1 MKRRIAAGVLAGAL
15 ALSLSACSGDSADSS
30 SNASAS
36 ASASATDTE
45 TEAPK
50 VVVSSEGMPT
60 IKDGDIPQLEFPKGD
75 APEGIRVSVLE
86 EGKGAEISKNDWIS
100 ANYVGTVWGKTEP
113 FDSSYSRNEPM
124 TVALGQLVTGWSYG
138 LEGRHVGDKL
148 ILSIPPEYGYG
159 EDGQPSAGI
168 GGEDTIVFYIE
179 LLDSWSMNATGEA
192 NATVE
197 TTPDNLPVEIEGE
210 IGKPVTSVKVKE
222 GAAEPTERQ
231 LTVIARGS
239 GPELKKDDLFFY
251 QVAQTYWDNS
261 LNANTWTT
269 DEAEGAGIQRG
280 QVNDSSVLAALE
292 GVPVGSRVLLLIP
305 GTTDSGNS
313 SVPAVAAVI
322 DVVDIPKS
330 L

>member
-1 MKRRIAAGVLAGAL
+1 MKRRIAAGILAGAL

-30 SNASAS
+30 SKASAS
-36 ASASATDTE
+36 ASASASDGE
-45 TEAPK
+45 TEAPE

-60 IKDGDIPQLEFPKGD
+60 IKDGDIPQIEFPKGD
-75 APEGIRVSVLE
+75 APEGIHVSVVE
-86 EGKGAEISKNDWIS
+86 EGKGAEISRSDWIS
-100 ANYVGTVWGKTEP
+100 ANYVGAVWGEKEP
-113 FDSSYSRNEPM
+113 FDSSYSRKSPM
-124 TVALGQLVTGWSYG
+124 TVSLSQLVTGWGWG

-148 ILSIPPEYGYG
+148 VVSIPPEYGYG

-179 LLDSWSMNATGEA
+179 LLNAWSMNAAGEA
-192 NATVE
+192 DAAVE
-197 TTPDNLPVEIEGE
+197 TSPDSLPVEIVGE
-210 IGKPVTSVKVKE
+210 VGQPVASVKVKE

-231 LTVIARGS
+231 ATVIARGT
-239 GPELKKDDLFFY
+239 GAELKKDDVFFY
-251 QVAQTYWDNS
+251 QVAQSYWDNS

-305 GTTDSGNS
+305 GTDNS
-313 SVPAVAAVI
+313 EASPVPPVAAVI
-322 DVVDIPKS
+322 DVIDIPPS